1 MHHLRTI
8 GKFIFIVFHLL
19 PLVLFAQDEDIHTSQ
34 LRGAIMMG
42 NSRIPHAY
50 EGGKS
55 VTVIPVWGFDLDYY
69 FHRRWSV
76 GLQADIKLQ
85 SFEVEEKSQI
95 ILERNHPV
103 ALAVVGH
110 YHALRNWSFYLG
122 PGIELEESENLFL
135 VKLGTEYSFEISEQ
149 FEIALNL
156 IYENRDEVY
165 DGFTFGVAFNK
176 LLWKKKQ

>member
-1 MHHLRTI
+1 MKKLI
-8 GKFIFIVFHLL
+8 IVFFMMLSG
-19 PLVLFAQDEDIHTSQ
+19 VVFAQEEKSDTHTSKI
-34 LRGAIMMG
+34 RGAIMMG

-69 FHRRWSV
+69 FHQRLSV

-85 SFEVEEKSQI
+85 SFEVEEESTV

-103 ALAVVGH
+103 SLALVGH
-110 YHALRNWSFYLG
+110 YHALRNWSFYAG
-122 PGIELEESENLFL
+122 PGIELEQSENLFL
-135 VKLGTEYSFEISEQ
+135 LKVGTEYSFEISEQ

-156 IYENRDEVY
+156 IYENRNEIY

-176 LLWKKKQ
+176 LLWKKSK

>member
-1 MHHLRTI
+1 MKKKI
-8 GKFIFIVFHLL
+8 IILL
-19 PLVLFAQDEDIHTSQ
+19 MLVPLALVAQDEELGAHTPK

-55 VTVIPVWGFDLDYY
+55 VTVIPVWGFDLDY
-69 FHRRWSV
+69 FFQRRWSV

-85 SFEVEEKSQI
+85 SFEVEEENNV

-103 ALAVVGH
+103 SVALVGH

-122 PGIELEESENLFL
+122 PGIELEQSENLFL
-135 VKLGTEYSFEISEQ
+135 IKLGTEYSFEITEQ

-156 IYENRDEVY
+156 IYENRDELY
-165 DGFTFGVAFNK
+165 DGFTFGVAFNT
-176 LLWKKKQ
+176 LLWKKSR